1 MSHAALIRDL
11 ARTSDAAFALYVSG
25 LEFPRHLTAASRFA
39 ERHPKSLILMPR
51 GHAKTTLFIHR
62 AARQIGL
69 SQGKRRLAVLT
80 SVESEALGRSGAIR
94 KIVESDAFAE
104 VFPWARGGVRG
115 SPWTDAAWT
124 VKGAGLRQD
133 RTCIARGLRGMRA
146 GLRFDDILADDIVG
160 KHENESADQRAKALD
175 TYLSV
180 VDPMVVPGGRRI
192 FLGTRWHEDDIYATF
207 VRQGWPVLLRKALQD
222 DGSALWPEVY
232 PTTRLLYK
240 RTGLAPDDSTE
251 LGDAILGSAI
261 FDLQY
266 QNDPSGMGGN
276 IFKREWFRYVTAL
289 PAGSRRVGMDLA
301 AGTKERSDYTAAVEW
316 WEDAELNLY
325 LVGSFRERLDE
336 GHRVWLTGMTEEHL
350 NEPSIR
356 VSYDHIAAKGPRL
369 LWPTNALPE
378 GFVGLAGVN
387 EAPRPLTRL
396 NIEATQYQST
406 FSREVLAKT
415 RLPGMPVYPDTDK
428 VTRARTLA
436 ARYEAGKVFH
446 LRSAPGLDDFEQE
459 LVAFP
464 NSEHD
469 DQVDAAVHG
478 ADLNTASEFY
488 FTARRR

>member
-1 MSHAALIRDL
+1 MIRDL

-25 LEFPRHLTAASRFA
+25 LEFPPHLTAASHFA

-80 SVESEALGRSGAIR
+80 AVESEALGRSSAIR
-94 KIVESDAFAE
+94 TIVESDTFAE
-104 VFPWARGGVRG
+104 IFPWARAGVRG
-115 SPWTDAAWT
+115 SPWTDSAWS

-160 KHENESADQRAKALD
+160 KQENDSAGQRAKALN

-180 VDPMVVPGGRRI
+180 VDPMVVPDGRRI
-192 FLGTRWHEDDIYATF
+192 FLGTRWHEDDLYAGF
-207 VRQGWPVLLRKALQD
+207 IREGWPVLLKKALQD
-222 DGSALWPEVY
+222 DGSALWPEQY
-232 PTTRLLYK
+232 PTARLLYK
-240 RTGLAPDDSTE
+240 RTGLVPDGATE
-251 LGDAILGSAI
+251 LGDTILGSAI

-276 IFKREWFRYVTAL
+276 IFKRDWFRYVTSL
-289 PAGSRRVGMDLA
+289 PPGSRRVGMDLA
-301 AGTKERSDYTAAVEW
+301 AGIKERSDYTAAVEW
-316 WEDAELNLY
+316 WEDVELNLY
-325 LVGSFRERLDE
+325 LVGSFRARLDE
-336 GHRVWLTGMTEEHL
+336 GHRIWLTGMTEERL
-350 NEPSIR
+350 NEPS
-356 VSYDHIAAKGPRL
+356 VAVTDGAGLSGPRL
-369 LWPTNALPE
+369 LWPTNRLPD
-378 GFVGLAGVN
+378 GFTGLTGVN
-387 EAPRPLTRL
+387 DAPRPLTRL
-396 NIEATQYQST
+396 NVEATQYQST
-406 FSREVLAKT
+406 FARELLAKT
-415 RLPGMPVYPDTDK
+415 RLPAMPVYPDTDK

-446 LRSAPGLDDFEQE
+446 LRSAPGLQDFEQE

-488 FTARRR
+488 FTASQR